1 VELITGQQQARRDAD
16 EALMRRIQNGD
27 ETALGTLYDRYGGL
41 VYSVANRILRDS
53 GAAEEVLQD
62 IVHQIWRTAARFDFE
77 RGSFTAWLLVMAR
90 SRSIDRLRRR
100 SLPTAEDPAE
110 PGNIALRAD
119 INLEDATARNLMMAQ
134 VRKALDALPETQR
147 QAMELAYFEGLT
159 QTEIASRTG
168 DPLGTVKTR
177 LRTAVASL
185 KKALGA

>member
-1 VELITGQQQARRDAD
+1 VEPITGQQQARRDAD
-16 EALMRRIQNGD
+16 EALIRRILNGD
-27 ETALGTLYDRYGGL
+27 ETALGALYDRYGGL
-41 VYSVANRILRDS
+41 VYSVANRILRDT

-62 IVHQIWRTAARFDFE
+62 IFHQIWRTAARFDFE
-77 RGSFTAWLLVMAR
+77 RGSLTAWLLVMAR

-100 SLPTAEDPAE
+100 SLPTEDPAE
-110 PGNIALRAD
+110 PANIVLRAD
-119 INLEDATARNLMMAQ
+119 FNLEAATAQNQMMAQ
-134 VRKALDALPETQR
+134 VRKALEALPEAQR
-147 QAMELAYFEGLT
+147 HAMELAYFEGLT